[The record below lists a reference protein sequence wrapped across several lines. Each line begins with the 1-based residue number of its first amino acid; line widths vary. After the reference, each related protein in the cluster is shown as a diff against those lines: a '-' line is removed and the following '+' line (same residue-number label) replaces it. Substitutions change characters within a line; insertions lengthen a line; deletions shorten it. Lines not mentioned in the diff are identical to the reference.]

1 MRYLPTGEWMQ
12 KADRYTIQEIGIPSM
27 VLMERA
33 ALKTVNI
40 MERKQVN
47 LDKTLV
53 VCGSGNNGGD
63 GFAIA
68 RLLKEKGY
76 EVTVSFIGREASMSE
91 DCRQQL
97 KIAEKCGV
105 SIVTSIKREEYTSV
119 VDAVFGVGLNRDI
132 AGTYRENIEKMNH
145 LPGQKVAVDI
155 PSGICSATG
164 KVLGTAFSADLTV
177 TFACEKL
184 GCILYPG
191 HVYAGESVVA
201 DIGISRKIFEKD
213 SSVCY
218 TFDETDLPKL
228 LPVRKPDSH
237 KGTYGKVLMIT
248 GSSGMAGA
256 AYLSAKAAYITGA
269 GLVQIYTAKENRGI
283 LQQLLPEAIISTYTE
298 YDVENLHRLLGWAD
312 VVCIGGGLGRTDIS
326 EKLVIETV
334 KSTKTP
340 CVVDADAL
348 YVLGRHMELLKGQEW
363 PFVLTPH
370 MKEMTG
376 LLGCAVQELQEKR
389 FEKIRTFTEQYGVV
403 CALKDARTLVSKMH
417 RQIFVN
423 IAGNSSLAKA
433 GSGDVLAGVIAGLMA
448 QGLDCYEAAV
458 CGVYLHACGGD
469 EAREAKCSYSTLA
482 EDLIT
487 GIGTCIKKTEE
498 KMAK

>member
-1 MRYLPTGEWMQ
+1 
-12 KADRYTIQEIGIPSM
+12 
-27 VLMERA
+27 
-33 ALKTVNI
+33 
-40 MERKQVN
+40 
-47 LDKTLV
+47 
-53 VCGSGNNGGD
+53 
-63 GFAIA
+63 
-68 RLLKEKGY
+68 
-76 EVTVSFIGREASMSE
+76 
-91 DCRQQL
+91 
-97 KIAEKCGV
+97 
-105 SIVTSIKREEYTSV
+105 
-119 VDAVFGVGLNRDI
+119 
-132 AGTYRENIEKMNH
+132 
-145 LPGQKVAVDI
+145 
-155 PSGICSATG
+155 
-164 KVLGTAFSADLTV
+164 
-177 TFACEKL
+177 
-184 GCILYPG
+184 
-191 HVYAGESVVA
+191 
-201 DIGISRKIFEKD
+201 
-213 SSVCY
+213 
-218 TFDETDLPKL
+218 
-228 LPVRKPDSH
+228 
-237 KGTYGKVLMIT
+237 
-248 GSSGMAGA
+248 MAGA

-312 VVCIGGGLGRTDIS
+312 VVCIGCGLGRTDIS

-376 LLGCAVQELQEKR
+376 LLGCTVQELQEKR

-423 IAGNSSLAKA
+423 IAGNSSMAKA